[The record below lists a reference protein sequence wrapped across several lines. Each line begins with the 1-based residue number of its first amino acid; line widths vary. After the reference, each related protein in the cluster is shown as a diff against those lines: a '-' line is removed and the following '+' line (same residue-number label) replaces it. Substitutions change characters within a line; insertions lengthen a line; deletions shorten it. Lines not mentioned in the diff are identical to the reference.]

1 MGRAVAPAATLSEVD
16 AAAEADSEAEEL
28 APEEVPAEVLAAEV
42 SSACEEEEPEPE
54 AVATDVVHVRVVGRD
69 GGRHGDHRF
78 ERIAALGEDGAACL
92 GGRRVGRGRNA
103 APVSWVDWSSVN
115 SGVLDH
121 NGQTTHV
128 SLSGIA
134 DAHDDGSPFYYDY
147 PDTFAN
153 FGPYDLIRQVGSGRV
168 TLSFDTPLTDIYMA
182 MVSVGYLEL
191 GVTYSFDRPFSVIST
206 GPNFWSDSFYTLDGN
221 SLTGHEFH
229 RTAVQFADGRLPAWR
244 YAGRGG
250 RVVEDGAVS
259 GGVHACAPGAYPELP
274 AALALQRAGRPCC
287 PPPLLAA
294 ARNGKAC
301 WRVHIETL
309 DMEPAQS
316 LVLTWEVSVLEQH

>member
-1 MGRAVAPAATLSEVD
+1 MAAL
-16 AAAEADSEAEEL
+16 L
-28 APEEVPAEVLAAEV
+28 
-42 SSACEEEEPEPE
+42 SSA
-54 AVATDVVHVRVVGRD
+54 V
-69 GGRHGDHRF
+69 
-78 ERIAALGEDGAACL
+78 
-92 GGRRVGRGRNA
+92 NA

-153 FGPYDLIRQVGSGRV
+153 FGPYDLIRQVGSGSV

-229 RTAVQFADGRLPAWR
+229 GILFFAGTFSSLTFDITTDENFHGFNI
-244 YAGRGG
+244 
-250 RVVEDGAVS
+250 
-259 GGVHACAPGAYPELP
+259 GVAKVPEPGS
-274 AALALQRAGRPCC
+274 LALLALSLGLLGLASRRQRRG
-287 PPPLLAA
+287 
-294 ARNGKAC
+294 
-301 WRVHIETL
+301 
-309 DMEPAQS
+309 
-316 LVLTWEVSVLEQH
+316 